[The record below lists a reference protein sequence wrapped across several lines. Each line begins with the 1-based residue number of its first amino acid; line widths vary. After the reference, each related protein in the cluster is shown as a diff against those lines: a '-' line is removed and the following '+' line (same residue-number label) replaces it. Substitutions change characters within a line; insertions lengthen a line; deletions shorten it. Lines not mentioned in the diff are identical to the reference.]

1 MPWASVEGVNYINSP
16 RAISTRQ
23 LHAKHGVLPLMEGED
38 ERHGLVG
45 PRTALDLGAR
55 RFRPRRAGDVLA
67 ARAVS
72 FGLGVT
78 TLPRFR
84 CTVDRPGS
92 SGF

>member
-1 MPWASVEGVNYINSP
+1 MPWASVEEVNYINSP
-16 RAISTRQ
+16 RAIYTRQ
-23 LHAKHGVLPLMEGED
+23 SHAKHGMLPLMEGED
-38 ERHGLVG
+38 GRHGLVG

-55 RFRPRRAGDVLA
+55 RFRPRWAGDVLA
-67 ARAVS
+67 ARGVS

-92 SGF
+92 PGP